1 MKENG
6 IDQRADFQ
14 TRFLVTIKLNPTSCP
29 RPLLLQMLESLY
41 SHWVLLP
48 KTNWSSEEVVDLDER
63 E

>member
-6 IDQRADFQ
+6 IDRHADFQ
-14 TRFLVTIKLNPTSCP
+14 TRFLVTLKLNPSCP
-29 RPLLLQMLESLY
+29 QPLLLQMLESLY

-48 KTNWSSEEVVDLDER
+48 KINWSSEEVVDLDER